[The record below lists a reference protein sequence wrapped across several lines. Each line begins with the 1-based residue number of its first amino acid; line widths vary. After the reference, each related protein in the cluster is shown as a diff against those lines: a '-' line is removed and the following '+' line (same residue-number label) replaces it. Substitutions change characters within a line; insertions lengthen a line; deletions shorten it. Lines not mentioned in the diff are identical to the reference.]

1 MDSADIFHDLRAD
14 TTVDSCSPASS
25 IIVKLLS
32 DELKTLSEDLLF
44 HDPISYLQNYDPL
57 STYKKIQL
65 IASNE
70 SINLVSSDKKFFFY
84 KKLVQVLYH
93 SFNIDQITGRID
105 YSASF
110 LECLQVPFFQFL
122 SQNSLTDN
130 TTITH
135 LMLFKEVSTKAS
147 FIKDIFLF
155 FLDPYFYDPK
165 VFLGINYDAL
175 SFLNSD
181 SAEVFSF
188 SQNLAYKKIDSLISI
203 FLPKID
209 SIANSPFNALSNS
222 QEFSTF
228 LIENIFEITTNYLSI
243 TKCYIFS
250 DSFSHIDVIKK
261 KELEFSNALTI
272 WYSWIFKI
280 SELYPHDTI
289 LCIKNHK
296 NLTIFWSEFNS
307 IHLDNISLMTT
318 NNFPI
323 PGTCLFIPFYSKLV
337 HKISASQINNYKAL
351 TNYSEISLQKL
362 TNDSALHF
370 YSKFQKLP
378 AKATYNYQSI
388 LDLFYLIDKS
398 YHKDIPLLIN
408 FHINQ
413 FEILSKFQLE
423 PLNFCWFLEIIND
436 SKTALKTLTKI
447 TKYQSEIY
455 NSYLISQSSTFETNL
470 SFWSD
475 YYNSLISLYG
485 EGFGSLGSLKLNQ
498 INNFFFKTLLISED
512 YEFARYLLQAIS
524 HPESSAHNSITLDY
538 ESSVNTLV
546 EFSQEIANNSI
557 SGNIESLD
565 LQKCLTLLELAKNS
579 PIAKSEISFLEGV
592 HLLWTVT
599 NTDYDGLSMF
609 SDNLS
614 NMKGKNDSY
623 KLSKENCSLQD
634 IVPIQART
642 AKSIPVLIKQ
652 VLNSNPR
659 AYKKPKIIRE
669 AARLLGYFYSGFQDV
684 ISEANNNGSNS
695 ATSSPNYKAI
705 DFSSSIA
712 KVGKKL
718 LNSSQWS
725 ASSLDR
731 QERRSNTINS
741 AEEALIIA
749 LLIES
754 AIANNDLDAAYQFM
768 KQLKSVPRL
777 KLNSS
782 SLVEN
787 IWEIIS
793 ILGSQDFLDYDKKL
807 EIVSYAIQICPLNKI
822 DDSVL
827 IWKKVV
833 SENTTEHKG
842 ANELRLCSNLNTLSS
857 DEHLMPVSV
866 LTGQIISE
874 HDQIHP
880 NIDHTKL
887 ISSDKI
893 SNNRNIDNEVREI
906 ANAKDIRVNNS
917 SFNKENMHTTDK
929 AIILK
934 ALDGLGTTLEFDDM
948 LNNKI
953 ELLCEW
959 LLYRFDIN
967 NSSETISKSKKIQ
980 DFIISKFVFKS
991 KEIALK
997 IIDYVET
1004 NLVEKVS
1011 YYGVYSLSP
1020 ISKNLNRNNN
1030 QEFSCGLSFVID
1042 LLSLLKDLYTYCSI
1056 SENLDQLNIR
1066 IELASTLQSLVST
1079 SINESKPT
1087 KINLSKFS
1095 FGSFI
1100 RDLLS
1105 LKIDLDYIF
1114 QDELNWTLLANSDN
1128 LGVFFGISSLCCGD
1142 FYEIFGWEH
1151 INKKQPLFNVT
1162 VPITPYYI
1170 SILKQY
1176 LFFKINCFRETNE
1189 SSDLSEFIFDFI
1201 KSFNNPKDSSFVAEL
1216 FTISGPFS
1224 SSLSITERVNI
1235 LLICFESCTNFDRK
1249 PISNIFKDYSSYMY
1263 TQLYWLITLSEIS
1276 IIRDPFEFSALNLS
1290 EFIEFIDPSSL
1301 EISHSYSDLSPNVNH
1316 PSWAKLVYD
1325 NISNVICDI
1334 IYNGHSFYFA
1344 ISISS
1349 LVANYFNRIEFSG
1362 FKFSIDN
1369 PIEKFFDK
1377 ILPIIDMPSF
1387 QSKINKP
1394 VEDLVNILGCP
1405 VEFNCKSD
1413 LIDNELVS
1421 NLILIALHDSY
1432 CCIKSFLLISIG
1444 SSNKSLSLDQKI
1456 VLVDLVNFKS
1466 WKFLHIR
1473 ESDSPPIP
1481 ENFYIQSINVILQ
1494 ANFPGFE
1501 YKSNNVNLADF
1512 YVNLVEQIFSEQS
1525 KSFSGKS
1532 ETTKLDLYIV
1542 VILVKLLFLIDRK
1555 YPDAT
1560 YHILSTKIENIPYSH
1575 NCVLGFISSLISE
1588 KYYEM
1593 ALGLTLLTLER
1604 LGIDSRNSIK
1614 SKTPMSTM
1622 RFDLNYLISETEQ
1635 IENLYLNNSYSP
1647 EDAANSFSLGFFIY
1661 FTLFFHSRIFARLSS
1676 KDHQLTSN
1684 CDLDIDL
1691 LTIAIK
1697 SILKNKEILSNSLK
1711 SKYFLAAVGIVL
1723 SSNIDELGS
1732 MDIVAQEVLGLND
1745 HLIQD
1750 KSAFFELE
1758 LQFFIDLARD
1768 NGSLCKASI
1777 MDFFYDLLSNITV
1790 EIEDLRYSPNRI
1802 LEDYLISF
1810 KPSTSDIDGVSF
1822 GKIFTNLIITGIK
1835 YGLPENDLVNYI
1847 IEMNMNNESLHY
1859 AKHDS
1864 VHSATPSIV
1873 LKNLCLEY
1881 GMIDDLEKTISF
1893 LNSHKKQNTDSTNK
1907 KKTDLDTS
1915 SNNPS
1920 FVPLSRNIE
1929 PIVNTEVD
1937 TESDGWGLDLDL
1949 DLEIDQ
1955 AIPSSFEGKNDDSE
1969 NIDPSIKSIS
1979 LDNSI
1984 DTEKYLVHS
1993 QNVAALSDDPV
2004 YDPPNRA
2011 QSQLNNKS
2019 IKKKQTEENSS
2030 TVFSII
2036 EKHDP
2041 LIRSIDLNG
2050 ENINSLTKDDANTS
2064 QVEYLEDCID
2074 FDISNTKKQVD
2085 INNDLANEKISTSDS
2100 NSASINQ
2107 VINSNNIKQSDLE
2120 KVKQEILT
2128 VPTVDGWSD
2137 IHLDLNDEIS
2147 THNISTGNDK
2157 SPESLD
2163 QSTDFEGWDNLDV
2176 VIEPETFLQSSEID
2190 NMDPT
2195 VTSQKTN
2202 RINII
2207 MEQNENLGDGWGG
2220 LDDDL
2225 DLSL

>member
-1 MDSADIFHDLRAD
+1 MDSTDIFHDLRSD
-14 TTVDSCSPASS
+14 TSVDPCSPASS

-32 DELKTLSEDLLF
+32 EELISLSGDLIF
-44 HDPISYLQNYDPL
+44 HDPKSYFQKYDPI
-57 STYKKIQL
+57 STYKKIEL
-65 IASNE
+65 IASKE
-70 SINLVSSDKKFFFY
+70 CINLANSDKKFYFY
-84 KKLVQVLYH
+84 KKLIQVLNH
-93 SFNIDQITGRID
+93 SFNIDQKTGRID

-110 LECLQVPFFQFL
+110 LQCLEVSFLQFI
-122 SQNSLTDN
+122 SQNSLSDETTN
-130 TTITH
+130 TF
-135 LMLFKEVSTKAS
+135 LLLFKEVATKAS
-147 FIKDIFLF
+147 FAKEIFLF

-165 VFLGINYDAL
+165 AFLGIHYDAL
-175 SFLNSD
+175 SFQNSD
-181 SAEVFSF
+181 SAEVITF
-188 SQNLAYKKIDSLISI
+188 SQNLAFKKIDSLISA

-228 LIENIFEITTNYLSI
+228 LIENIFDIATNYLSM
-243 TKCYIFS
+243 TKSYIFS
-250 DSFSHIDVIKK
+250 DSFSHIDIIKK

-280 SELYPHDTI
+280 SELYPHETI
-289 LCIKNHK
+289 LCIKNQK
-296 NLTIFWSEFNS
+296 NVTIFWPEFNS
-307 IHLDNISLMTT
+307 NHLDYISLMTN

-323 PGTCLFIPFYSKLV
+323 PGACLFIPFYSKLV
-337 HKISASQINNYKAL
+337 HKISVSQINNYKSL

-362 TNDSALHF
+362 SNDSASYF

-398 YHKDIPLLIN
+398 YHNDIPLLIN

-413 FEILSKFQLE
+413 FEILSKFHLE
-423 PLNFCWFLEIIND
+423 PLNFCWFLEIVND
-436 SKTALKTLTKI
+436 NKTALKTLIKI

-455 NSYLISQSSTFETNL
+455 NDYLISQSTSFESNY
-470 SFWSD
+470 SFWLD
-475 YYNSLISLYG
+475 YYNSLNSLYG
-485 EGFGSLGSLKLNQ
+485 GGFGSLGSLKLNQ
-498 INNFFFKTLLISED
+498 INSFFFKTLLISED
-512 YEFARYLLQAIS
+512 YEFAKHLLKTIS
-524 HPESSAHNSITLDY
+524 NPESSTHNSISLDY

-565 LQKCLTLLELAKNS
+565 LQKCLTLLELVKNS

-614 NMKGKNDSY
+614 NMKGKNDSL
-623 KLSKENCSLQD
+623 KLSKENYNLQD

-669 AARLLGYFYSGFQDV
+669 AARLLGYFYSDLQDG
-684 ISEANNNGSNS
+684 ITEANGNGSNS
-695 ATSSPNYKAI
+695 VISSPNFKTI

-725 ASSLDR
+725 AASSLDR
-731 QERRSNTINS
+731 QESRSNTINS

-754 AIANNDLDAAYQFM
+754 AINNKDLDAAYQFM
-768 KQLKSVPRL
+768 KQLKNVPRL
-777 KLNSS
+777 KLNNS

-793 ILGSQDFLDYDKKL
+793 TLGSQDFLDYDKKL
-807 EIVSYAIQICPLNKI
+807 EIVSYAIQICPLDKI

-827 IWKKVV
+827 IWKKAV
-833 SENTTEHKG
+833 SENTAEHKG
-842 ANELRLCSNLNTLSS
+842 ANDLSLCSNLNTLSS
-857 DEHLMPVSV
+857 EDYLVPVSV

-880 NIDHTKL
+880 NIDHTKSL
-887 ISSDKI
+887 SSGKSSKDRDI
-893 SNNRNIDNEVREI
+893 GNEVCEI
-906 ANAKDIRVNNS
+906 PNAKDDRLKNLAFS
-917 SFNKENMHTTDK
+917 KENMRTTDK

-934 ALDGLGTTLEFDDM
+934 ALDGLGATVKFDGMFD
-948 LNNKI
+948 NKI

-959 LLYRFDIN
+959 FLYRFD
-967 NSSETISKSKKIQ
+967 NSNPSETITKSKKIQ

-997 IIDYVET
+997 IIDFIES

-1011 YYGVYSLSP
+1011 YYSVSSLS
-1020 ISKNLNRNNN
+1020 SLSNNLSRKNN
-1030 QEFSCGLSFVID
+1030 QEFSSGLSFVID
-1042 LLSLLKDLYTYCSI
+1042 LLSLLKDLYTHCSI
-1056 SENLDQLNIR
+1056 SDNLDQLNLR

-1079 SINESKPT
+1079 SVNESVSA
-1087 KINLSKFS
+1087 KINLSKIT

-1105 LKIDLDYIF
+1105 LKIDSDYLF

-1128 LGVFFGISSLCCGD
+1128 LGVFYGISSLCCGD

-1151 INKKQPLFNVT
+1151 INKDQSLFNVT

-1170 SILKQY
+1170 SILKPY
-1176 LFFKINCFRETNE
+1176 LFFKINCFRETDE
-1189 SSDLSEFIFDFI
+1189 STDLSEFILDFI
-1201 KSFNNPKDSSFVAEL
+1201 KSFDNPIDSTFVAEL

-1224 SSLSITERVNI
+1224 SSLSITERINI
-1235 LLICFESCTNFDRK
+1235 LLICFEPCTNMDK
-1249 PISNIFKDYSSYMY
+1249 NPISKIFKDYSNYMY
-1263 TQLYWLITLSEIS
+1263 SQLYWLITLHEIS
-1276 IIRDPFEFSALNLS
+1276 IIRDPFEFSALNTS

-1301 EISHSYSDLSPNVNH
+1301 ELRYSYSDLNPNVNH

-1334 IYNGHSFYFA
+1334 IYNGDNFYFA

-1349 LVANYFNRIEFSG
+1349 LVVNYFARIGLSS

-1369 PIEKFFDK
+1369 SIEKFFVK
-1377 ILPIIDMPSF
+1377 LLPIIDMPNF

-1405 VEFNCKSD
+1405 VEFNCTSD
-1413 LIDNELVS
+1413 LIDNKLVS
-1421 NLILIALHDSY
+1421 NLIVSALHDSY
-1432 CCIKSFLLISIG
+1432 CCIKSFLLTSIG
-1444 SSNKSLSLDQKI
+1444 NSNKSISLDQKI

-1466 WKFLHIR
+1466 WKFLHAK
-1473 ESDSPPIP
+1473 ESDGAPIP
-1481 ENFYIQSINVILQ
+1481 DDFYIQSINIILQ

-1501 YKSNNVNLADF
+1501 YKSNNDNLADF
-1512 YVNLVEQIFSEQS
+1512 YLNLVERLFSEQS

-1532 ETTKLDLYIV
+1532 KTAKLDLYTV
-1542 VILVKLLFLIDRK
+1542 VILIKILFLIDRK
-1555 YPDAT
+1555 YPEAT
-1560 YHILSTKIENIPYSH
+1560 YHIVSAKIENIPFSH

-1604 LGIDSRNSIK
+1604 LGIDSRSDIK
-1614 SKTPMSTM
+1614 SKNPMSIM
-1622 RFDLNYLISETEQ
+1622 RFDLNYLISESEQ
-1635 IENLYLNNSYSP
+1635 IENLYTNNSYSP

-1661 FTLFFHSRIFARLSS
+1661 FTLYFNSGIFTRFSS
-1676 KDHQLTSN
+1676 KDPQLNSN
-1684 CDLDIDL
+1684 CALDIDL

-1697 SILKNKEILSNSLK
+1697 SILKNKEILSKSLK

-1732 MDIVAQEVLGLND
+1732 MDIVAQEVLELND
-1745 HLIQD
+1745 YLIQD
-1750 KSAFFELE
+1750 KSAFFELIF
-1758 LQFFIDLARD
+1758 QFFIDLSID
-1768 NGSLCKASI
+1768 NASLCKASI
-1777 MDFFYDLLSNITV
+1777 MGFFYDLLSNITV

-1802 LEDYLISF
+1802 LENYLISF
-1810 KPSTSDIDGVSF
+1810 KPSTSDVDSASF
-1822 GKIFTNLIITGIK
+1822 GKIFTNLIIIGIK
-1835 YGLPENDLVNYI
+1835 YGLPESDLVNYI
-1847 IEMNMNNESLHY
+1847 IEWNMNNESLNY

-1864 VHSATPSIV
+1864 GHLKTPSIAI
-1873 LKNLCLEY
+1873 KNLCLEY
-1881 GMIDDLEKTISF
+1881 EMIEDLEKAIRF
-1893 LNSHKKQNTDSTNK
+1893 LDTNK
-1907 KKTDLDTS
+1907 KQSTDSNIQKETVLGS
-1915 SNNPS
+1915 SSKNPS
-1920 FVPLSRNIE
+1920 YVPSPRNIE
-1929 PIVNTEVD
+1929 PIFNAEVD

-1949 DLEIDQ
+1949 EIDE
-1955 AIPSSFEGKNDDSE
+1955 AIPSSIEGKIGDSE
-1969 NIDPSIKSIS
+1969 NIEPSIKPIS
-1979 LDNSI
+1979 LDNSL
-1984 DTEKYLVHS
+1984 DTENDLVDFK
-1993 QNVAALSDDPV
+1993 NVAALTQDSL
-2004 YDPPNRA
+2004 YDPSNGV
-2011 QSQLNNKS
+2011 QSQSDNN
-2019 IKKKQTEENSS
+2019 IINKKQIVDNSS
-2030 TVFSII
+2030 TNFANV
-2036 EKHDP
+2036 EKNEL
-2041 LIRSIDLNG
+2041 LIDSIDFNG
-2050 ENINSLTKDDANTS
+2050 KNNKQLTKEDANTS
-2064 QVEYLEDCID
+2064 HAEYLDGSTDLNISSIKNQT
-2074 FDISNTKKQVD
+2074 DISND
-2085 INNDLANEKISTSDS
+2085 SANEKRSTSDS
-2100 NSASINQ
+2100 NNASINQ
-2107 VINSNNIKQSDLE
+2107 AISTINSKQNDLE

-2128 VPTVDGWSD
+2128 LPTVDGWSD

-2147 THNISTGNDK
+2147 SFNIPSGNEK
-2157 SPESLD
+2157 SPEALD

-2176 VIEPETFLQSSEID
+2176 VIEPETSLQPSEKD
-2190 NMDPT
+2190 NRDPKH
-2195 VTSQKTN
+2195 TSQNTN
-2202 RINII
+2202 RTNII
-2207 MEQNENLGDGWGG
+2207 LEQNENLGEGWGS
-2220 LDDDL
+2220 LDEDL